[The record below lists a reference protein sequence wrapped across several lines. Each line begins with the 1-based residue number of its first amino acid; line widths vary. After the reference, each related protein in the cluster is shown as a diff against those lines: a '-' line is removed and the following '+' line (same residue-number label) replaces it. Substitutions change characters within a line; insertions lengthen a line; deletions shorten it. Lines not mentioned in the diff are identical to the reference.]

1 MGLKKK
7 PKLAQILEQSSGTRQ
22 VCVSVSFLSAH
33 CIKQIDSMLPWVCSV
48 IDHGGR
54 QNVVKKSVTH
64 EPQANVP
71 LLCFHILK
79 SSVIYY

>member
-1 MGLKKK
+1 M
-7 PKLAQILEQSSGTRQ
+7 
-22 VCVSVSFLSAH
+22 
-33 CIKQIDSMLPWVCSV
+33 KQIASMLPWVCSV

-54 QNVVKKSVTH
+54 QNVVKKSVAH

-79 SSVIYY
+79 SSVISRQKETIPKLVSCLPSG